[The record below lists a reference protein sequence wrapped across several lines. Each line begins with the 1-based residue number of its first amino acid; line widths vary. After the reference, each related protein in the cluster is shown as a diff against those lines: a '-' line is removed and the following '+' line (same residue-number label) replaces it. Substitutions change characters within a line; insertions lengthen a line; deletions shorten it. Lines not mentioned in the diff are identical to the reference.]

1 MSTVLCIVVDVKP
14 AILSAAQC
22 QCKQSV
28 NYLPRHHQCRP
39 WPRCEGAKTEKNQ
52 AELPIFLLIESVCV
66 AGERREEIEDKKLK
80 SLHNPF

>member
-1 MSTVLCIVVDVKP
+1 MYCVGIVVKP
-14 AILSAAQC
+14 AILSVAQS

-28 NYLPRHHQCRP
+28 NSLPCGHQCRP

-66 AGERREEIEDKKLK
+66 AERGERREEIEDKKLK